1 MVEYFM
7 NPRLRHLKMIGHLY
21 LRGASPSEG
30 GEIGGDQRGGLL
42 GNQARQGGLEEG
54 VRGEGVFMFRLPEN
68 KISNLHR
75 EGKLYQTSLV
85 FLMLAIQLLKLCLLL
100 EEK

>member
-7 NPRLRHLKMIGHLY
+7 NPRLRHLKTTGHLY

-75 EGKLYQTSLV
+75 EAKLYQTSLV